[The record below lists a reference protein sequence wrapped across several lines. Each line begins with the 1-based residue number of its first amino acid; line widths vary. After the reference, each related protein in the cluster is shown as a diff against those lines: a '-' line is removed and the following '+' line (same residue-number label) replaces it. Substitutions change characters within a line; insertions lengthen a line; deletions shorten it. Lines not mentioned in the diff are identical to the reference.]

1 MNTSQKA
8 SDNGAFFDKF
18 DTPFDTPVYPF
29 LTQNTPKQ
37 TKLIFINKKR
47 KSPETLVNTGLVGLF
62 VLEVP
67 PGFEPG
73 HNGFADRG
81 LTAWL

>member
-47 KSPETLVNTGLVGLF
+47 KSPETLTNSRILGLF
-62 VLEVP
+62 IMEVRLT
-67 PGFEPG
+67 FEPG
-73 HNGFADRG
+73 I
-81 LTAWL
+81 